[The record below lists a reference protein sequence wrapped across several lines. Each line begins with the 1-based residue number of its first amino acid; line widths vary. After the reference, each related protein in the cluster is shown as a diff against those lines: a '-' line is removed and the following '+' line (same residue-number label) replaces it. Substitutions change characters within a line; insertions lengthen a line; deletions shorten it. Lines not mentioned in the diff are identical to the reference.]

1 MKNRSVLKGKINLK
15 ANDKVSLIVNLASSN
30 NSSTTKL
37 IVFLSTDAILSN
49 LFVMKG
55 LCKTSR
61 ATVQLRKCI
70 PNLLFKAFS
79 YFFKL
84 LFKLFCLFE
93 FNEPNV
99 SLASN

>member
-1 MKNRSVLKGKINLK
+1 MNLK
-15 ANDKVSLIVNLASSN
+15 ASEKVSLIVNLASSN
-30 NSSTTKL
+30 KSSTTKL

-49 LFVMKG
+49 LFVING

-70 PNLLFKAFS
+70 PNLLFKALS
-79 YFFKL
+79 YLFKL
-84 LFKLFCLFE
+84 LFKLFSLLE

-99 SLASN
+99 SFASKYHASMP